1 MEHRTH
7 SRREC
12 TPIFAASYRAPGTTF
27 TQPISVPGKR
37 AYRTSEVP
45 LHMDGYPT
53 NRDLGW
59 RSLIKF
65 IQLSVGHRAY
75 GSVRMFVE
83 AIQGD
88 MLPRNEA
95 CLHKSPND
103 NSEGAIRF
111 GLHNDSNRS
120 WTRLDDQ
127 LLGRLGRQLLE
138 FFLSSSCVSFRSRS
152 PRSLTIFRSVARD
165 LGNVRIG
172 GNLQNQPITCGR
184 MQTS

>member
-1 MEHRTH
+1 
-7 SRREC
+7 
-12 TPIFAASYRAPGTTF
+12 
-27 TQPISVPGKR
+27 
-37 AYRTSEVP
+37 
-45 LHMDGYPT
+45 MDGYPT

-95 CLHKSPND
+95 CLYKSPND

-127 LLGRLGRQLLE
+127 LLGGLGRQLLE
-138 FFLSSSCVSFRSRS
+138 FFLRQISE
-152 PRSLTIFRSVARD
+152 PLA
-165 LGNVRIG
+165 
-172 GNLQNQPITCGR
+172 
-184 MQTS
+184 